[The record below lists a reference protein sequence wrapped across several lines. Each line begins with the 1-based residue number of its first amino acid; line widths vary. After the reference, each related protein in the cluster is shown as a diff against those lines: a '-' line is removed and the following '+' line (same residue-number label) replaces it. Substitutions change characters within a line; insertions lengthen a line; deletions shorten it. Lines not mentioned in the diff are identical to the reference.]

1 MKKTTAKTSSV
12 SFDVTATKFRE
23 FHSNGLNVFLHL
35 ITTPAM
41 LVAIAVSLIL
51 LAENKKW
58 LHRTLVLIY
67 AMSLPRTMGVV
78 KKTMTTTFHFDE
90 GDQRKRG
97 TKYKGTTLLFTW
109 ISLVGMS
116 LLSEYLVEF
125 KYVTNLKQCT
135 MLFACGYVGQELAHA
150 ITFEKTYQQS
160 YMSSSK
166 ENLQN
171 WQ

>member
-1 MKKTTAKTSSV
+1 
-12 SFDVTATKFRE
+12 
-23 FHSNGLNVFLHL
+23 
-35 ITTPAM
+35 M
-41 LVAIAVSLIL
+41 LVSIAVSLIL
-51 LAENKKW
+51 LAEDKKW
-58 LHRTLVLIY
+58 LYRTLVLIY

-78 KKTMTTTFHFDE
+78 KKTTTTTFHFDE

-109 ISLVGMS
+109 ISLVGIS

-125 KYVTNLKQCT
+125 KYVTNFKQCA
-135 MLFACGYVGQELAHA
+135 MLFASAGTSVKSSQDA
-150 ITFEKTYQQS
+150 ITLEKTYQQS

-171 WQ
+171 WQSLLIEHAYFLLPLCFDALWQTRDVPLELDRRA